1 MSYDPIT
8 IRVQHRYIALR
19 ADGEANYDASLHDRY
34 FALRT
39 DNEQAKNNEQA
50 KDNEQA
56 KHEFVGQSLT
66 IETLLYEL
74 ITNKLSMNS
83 LASP

>member
-19 ADGEANYDASLHDRY
+19 ADGEANYDALLLDRY

-39 DNEQAKNNEQA
+39 ERERERDYNA
-50 KDNEQA
+50 
-56 KHEFVGQSLT
+56 
-66 IETLLYEL
+66 
-74 ITNKLSMNS
+74 
-83 LASP
+83 LASQQV